1 MPVVALV
8 VSECHDGFLLY
19 GIISFL
25 HLQGMVGCIK
35 LWISIQNITI
45 SNSEK
50 SS

>member
-19 GIISFL
+19 GIIPFL

-35 LWISIQNITI
+35 L
-45 SNSEK
+45 
-50 SS
+50 